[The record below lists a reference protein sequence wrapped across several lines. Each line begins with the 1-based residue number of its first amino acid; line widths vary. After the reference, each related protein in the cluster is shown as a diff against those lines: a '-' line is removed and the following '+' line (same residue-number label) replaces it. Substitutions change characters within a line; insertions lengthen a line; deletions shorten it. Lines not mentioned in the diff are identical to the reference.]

1 MNKDEL
7 IQFHMFLLQLKKHL
21 DNMVENNRGG
31 EFQSYDRL
39 NVNPHQIHKSKREHK
54 IAIFTLSTGI
64 AGRLLNNNYPGL
76 KKISNR
82 LNQMSERSMTEKE
95 KGLVKS

>member
-7 IQFHMFLLQLKKHL
+7 IQLHMFLLQLRKHL
-21 DNMVENNRGG
+21 DNMVENDSGG

-54 IAIFTLSTGI
+54 IAIFTLSSGI
-64 AGRLLNNNYPGL
+64 AVRLSNNHYPGL

-82 LNQMSERSMTEKE
+82 LNQILERSMTVKEKE
-95 KGLVKS
+95 LIRS